1 MAGNFEL
8 TVKDYGTVARINGDT
23 DRLVETSKDIAED
36 AAQQAAYIMR
46 FLAPEGDSDIH
57 VGYETLK
64 SRIDWSRATWHPGGA
79 GGGGFWEAAAGVTRS
94 TMHKPD
100 EDPAVYVYEGTGLFG
115 PLRRLIVPRSGNFL
129 VFIDKGKKVVTPYV
143 KGQPPQRLWVMAA
156 QDRAN
161 AVVASRLA
169 LLQARDATN

>member
-1 MAGNFEL
+1 MSGNFEMM
-8 TVKDYGTVARINGDT
+8 VKDYGTVARVKGDA
-23 DRLVETSKDIAED
+23 DRAVATSRDIAED

-46 FLAPEGDSDIH
+46 FLAPEGTSDIH

-64 SRIDWSRATWHPGGA
+64 SRIDWSRAVWHPGGA
-79 GGGGFWEAAAGVTRS
+79 GGGGFWEAMAGVTRS

-100 EDPAVYVYEGTGLFG
+100 EDPAVFVYEGTGLFG
-115 PLRRLIVPRSGNFL
+115 PFRRLIVPRAGNLL
-129 VFIDKGKKVVTPYV
+129 VFIDQGRKIFTPYV

-169 LLQARDATN
+169 VLSLTD

>member
-1 MAGNFEL
+1 MAGNFEI
-8 TVKDYGTVARINGDT
+8 TVKDYGTIAKVKGET
-23 DRLVETSKDIAED
+23 DRVVEVSKEIAED

-64 SRIDWSRATWHPGGA
+64 SRIDWSRAMWHPGGA
-79 GGGGFWEAAAGVTRS
+79 GGGGYWEATAGVTRS
-94 TMHKPD
+94 TMHRPED
-100 EDPAVYVYEGTGLFG
+100 DPAVFVYEGTGLFG
-115 PLRRLIVPRSGNFL
+115 PFRRLIVPRAGNLL
-129 VFIDKGKKVVTPYV
+129 VFQDKGRWIFTPHV

-169 LLQARDATN
+169 ILAAAN

>member
-8 TVKDYGTVARINGDT
+8 TVKDYGTIARVKGDV
-23 DRLVETSKDIAED
+23 DRAVEVSRDIAED

-46 FLAPEGDSDIH
+46 FLAPEGTSDVHI
-57 VGYETLK
+57 GYETLK

-94 TMHKPD
+94 TAHRPE
-100 EDPAVYVYEGTGLFG
+100 EDPAIFVYEGTGLFG
-115 PLRRLIVPRSGNFL
+115 PFKRLIVPRAGNLL
-129 VFIDKGKKVVTPYV
+129 VFIDKGVKVFTRHV

-169 LLQARDATN
+169 VLSITN